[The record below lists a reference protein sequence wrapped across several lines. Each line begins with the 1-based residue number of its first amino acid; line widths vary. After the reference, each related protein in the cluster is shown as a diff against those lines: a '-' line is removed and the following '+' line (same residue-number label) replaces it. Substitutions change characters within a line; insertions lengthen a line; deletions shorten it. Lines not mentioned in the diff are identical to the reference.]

1 MPWGMRR
8 GSFQCGAAKRMSTIL
23 RTILACL
30 LAAPAVRSEGPD
42 FDEYQ
47 VKAAFL
53 YNFAKFVK
61 WPADAFSDPD
71 EPVTI
76 CVLGQS
82 PLGSVLAGMARGKW
96 VEDRPLTVRLLP
108 KPQQMGA
115 CQILFI
121 AASEKKRVWMLLDQ
135 IAGANILTVGE
146 FDEFTA
152 VGGMVNLKR
161 NGTSVRIQVALD
173 AVEHGR
179 LLISSRLL
187 SLAEIVRK

>member
-1 MPWGMRR
+1 MWR
-8 GSFQCGAAKRMSTIL
+8 GASSSKCIYSHVIL
-23 RTILACL
+23 RAMLACL
-30 LAAPAVRSEGPD
+30 LAAPAARSEGSD

-61 WPADAFSDPD
+61 WPTETFSDPD

-82 PLGSVLAGMARGKW
+82 PLGSVLTGMVRGKW
-96 VEDRPLTVRLLP
+96 MEGRPLIVRLLP
-108 KPQQMGA
+108 NPQQVGV
-115 CQILFI
+115 CRILFI

-135 IAGANILTVGE
+135 IVGTNILTVGE
-146 FDEFTA
+146 TDEFMS

-161 NGTSVRIQVALD
+161 NGTGVRIQVALD
-173 AVEHGR
+173 AVEHSR

-187 SLAEIVRK
+187 RLVEVVRK